1 VDLTLQSD
9 PRRVDINWMMIAR
22 RKADL
27 TSEQARAALSGV
39 ARGIRDRD
47 PTALYDF
54 GVSARSL
61 TESVTGGVSEY
72 FDMLIAT
79 VGVVLLI
86 VCANVGASGMA
97 RAQARTREMAVRS
110 SLGAGRGRL
119 VQQLLFEHVWLGLL
133 GGSAGLVL
141 AWAAIRGVLVRWGNQ
156 IPRAQEVS
164 MDGRVFAFALALS
177 IVAGVL
183 AGLVP
188 AIRVTRG
195 SLSGVLQTGG
205 RGTARG
211 GRQLAGASLVSL
223 EIALALLLLTGAGLL
238 IRSFQSLLSRDIGF
252 DTSVAT
258 AEAALGGPVYAK
270 ESSRRYVY
278 WDQLLDEFRAIPGVE
293 AAAVS
298 QWIPLGLTGQ
308 GFVDVEG
315 REHGPAG
322 AVYRTVS
329 EDFFRTLRMPLIVGR
344 TFGADDGSAAP
355 RVVVINREMAKQFF
369 PGKNP
374 VGRRIRARSQEPGPN
389 GQPAPWLTIVGVVGD
404 IRTYGLE
411 SDVRAEMYVDF
422 RQTPSRTT
430 SMTALVRGSG
440 SPARLAEE
448 MRRRARLVDSRVAVD
463 VGTLDDRLRATLAT
477 RTLAMVLLSAFAAV
491 AMLLAALGIYGV
503 LSFAVAQRTRELAVR
518 TALGAQRAQLMA
530 LVLRA
535 GLRVVAIGMVCG
547 IIASAWLSRA
557 IQSLLVGV
565 TPLDPLTYVVAA
577 AVLSVTVL
585 AAIMVPALRATKA
598 DPVTALQAE

>member
-1 VDLTLQSD
+1 
-9 PRRVDINWMMIAR
+9 MMIAR

-270 ESSRRYVY
+270 ESIRRYVY